1 MPLIPPAAKI
11 PLPIQEVLRDF
22 FVDLLGKGAAAGKA
36 KEMKIKQGADAPK
49 LIVSVWKDKY
59 DRVGALC
66 IAELYFAAVAGAALV
81 LAPATILPEVE
92 QNQTLP
98 DNLLENYQEVVN
110 ILTGQLNT
118 PSTPHLKLVHTF
130 EHPTHEMP
138 KEVWDVIERPSSRRD
153 FDVTVEGYGGGKIS
167 ILTR

>member
-22 FVDLLGKGAAAGKA
+22 FVDLFGKGAAAAKA
-36 KEMKIKQGADAPK
+36 KEMRLKTGPDAPK
-49 LIVSVWKDKY
+49 VLVSVWRDKY

-66 IAELYFAAVAGAALV
+66 VAELMFAAVAGAALV
-81 LAPATILPEVE
+81 LAPASILPEVE
-92 QNQTLP
+92 RTQQLP

-110 ILTGQLNT
+110 ILTGRLNT
-118 PSTPHLKLVHTF
+118 PTTPHLKLTTTF
-130 EHPTHEMP
+130 TYPDQELPD
-138 KEVWDVIERPSSRRD
+138 EVWDVINRPSNRRD
-153 FDVTVEGYGGGKIS
+153 FDVTVEGYGGGKVS